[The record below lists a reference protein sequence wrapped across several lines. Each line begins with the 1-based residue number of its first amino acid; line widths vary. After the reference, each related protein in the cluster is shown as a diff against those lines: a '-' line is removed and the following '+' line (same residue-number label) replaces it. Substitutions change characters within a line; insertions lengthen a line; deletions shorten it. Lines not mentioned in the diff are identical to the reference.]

1 MLIYF
6 LPAWTFTANLFF
18 KISFLPFF
26 LTIHFFFPLGD
37 KVYTL
42 PFLVKKTRLP
52 LFFMNAADL
61 MPEYFL
67 LLLLPFQVSLPFA
80 SLYLLVT
87 LFPIERQE

>member
-1 MLIYF
+1 MY
-6 LPAWTFTANLFF
+6 A
-18 KISFLPFF
+18 
-26 LTIHFFFPLGD
+26 
-37 KVYTL
+37 L

-52 LFFMNAADL
+52 LFFMKAADL
-61 MPEYFL
+61 IPEYFL